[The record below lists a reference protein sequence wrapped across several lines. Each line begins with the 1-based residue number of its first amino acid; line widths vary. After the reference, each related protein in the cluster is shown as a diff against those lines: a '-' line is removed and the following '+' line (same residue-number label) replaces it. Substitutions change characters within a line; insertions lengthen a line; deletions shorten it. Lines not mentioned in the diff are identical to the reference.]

1 MKVDK
6 IVEGALLWEP
16 SLEFKQES
24 NLAHYMKWLKDTK
37 GLDFKDYND
46 CWEWSVTNIEEFW
59 ESIWNY
65 FKVKTHKPWQCVL
78 QNRKMPGA
86 KWFEDAEINFAQH
99 VFENAHLDTPCI
111 IFQSEIRSLKE
122 ISWNELKQQVGALAQ
137 ALQEMGVGPGDRVA
151 ALMPNIPETVI
162 AFLAC
167 ASIGAIWSSCS
178 PDFGARSIIDRFKQ
192 IQPKVLFVVD
202 GYSYGGKT
210 FDRTGVIKQLQDAL
224 DSLEITVLVPYLN
237 PKAKLNNKKTRLWD
251 ELFKNGADPFFK
263 PVSFD
268 FPLWVLYS
276 SGTTGPPKAIVHSH
290 GGILLELLK
299 VLGLHLNLKPRT
311 RFFWYTST
319 GWMMWNFLVGG
330 LLHGCTIILYDGSP
344 AYSDLN
350 ILWELAEKTKMNV
363 FGTSAG
369 YITTCMKQG
378 LIPKKSYNLSELFS
392 VGSTASPLPPEG
404 FKWVYDNVKEDI
416 WLASAS
422 GGTDVCTAFLGGCPL
437 LPVYAG
443 ELQCRCLGVKAEAF
457 DEAGNSIIDQ
467 VGELVITEPMPSMPI
482 FFWNDPEN
490 KKYIESYFNVYPGV
504 WRHGDWVKITQR
516 GTAILYGRS
525 DSTLNRKGVRIGTA
539 EIYRVVEDLEEIVD
553 SLVIGLELEGGDYHI
568 PLFVVLKNGVT
579 LDDNLKKKI
588 NSKIR
593 DNLTPRHVPDSI
605 IQVPAIPYTLN
616 GKKMEVPVKKILMG
630 IPLNRAVNLDA
641 VSNPDSIKFFVE
653 LAKEFKDKFPLK
665 KFS

>member
-1 MKVDK
+1 MNQNQ

-16 SLEFKQES
+16 SDELKQES
-24 NLAHYMKWLKDTK
+24 NLTHYMKWLKDTK
-37 GLDFKDYND
+37 GVEFKDYQD
-46 CWEWSVTNIEEFW
+46 CWKWSVTNIEEFW

-65 FKVKTHKPWQCVL
+65 FKVKAHKPWQHIL
-78 QNRKMPGA
+78 KNRKMPGT
-86 KWFEDAEINFAQH
+86 KWFEGAEINFAQQ
-99 VFENAHLDTPCI
+99 VFEKSHLNTPCM
-111 IFQSEIRSLKE
+111 IFKSEISSLKE
-122 ISWNELKQQVGALAQ
+122 ISWEELKQQVGALSL
-137 ALQEMGVGPGDRVA
+137 ALKEMGVEPGDRVA
-151 ALMPNIPETVI
+151 AFMPNIPETVI

-178 PDFGARSIIDRFKQ
+178 PDFGAKSIIDRFKQ
-192 IQPKVLFVVD
+192 IEPKVLFAVD
-202 GYSYGGKT
+202 GYRYGGKA
-210 FDRTGVIKQLQDAL
+210 FEKISIVKQLQNAL

-237 PKAKLNNKKTRLWD
+237 HKAKLDRGNVRLWD
-251 ELFKNGADPFFK
+251 DLIKKGADPFFH

-290 GGILLELLK
+290 GGILLELFK
-299 VLGLHLNLKPRT
+299 VLGFHVDLKPST
-311 RFFWYTST
+311 RFFWYTTT
-319 GWMMWNFLVGG
+319 GWMMWNFLIGG
-330 LLHGCTIILYDGSP
+330 LLLGSTIILYDGSP
-344 AYSDLN
+344 AYPDLN
-350 ILWELAEKTKMNV
+350 VLWDFAEKTKMNV

-378 LIPKKSYNLSELFS
+378 LIPQKSYDLKDLISI
-392 VGSTASPLPPEG
+392 GSTASPLPPEG
-404 FKWVYDNVKEDI
+404 FKWVYDNVKQDV

-482 FFWNDPEN
+482 YFWNDPEN

-516 GTAILYGRS
+516 GTAIIYGRS
-525 DSTLNRKGVRIGTA
+525 DSTLNRKGIRIGTA
-539 EIYRVVEDLEEIVD
+539 EIYRVVEDIEEVVD
-553 SLVIGLELEGGDYHI
+553 SLVVGLELEGGDYHI
-568 PLFVVLKNGVT
+568 PLFVVLKNGLT
-579 LDDNLKKKI
+579 LDNHLKKKI

-593 DNLTPRHVPDSI
+593 ESFTPRHVPDNI

-630 IPLNRAVNLDA
+630 FPLNRAVNLDA
-641 VSNPDSIKFFVE
+641 LSNPDSINFFIE